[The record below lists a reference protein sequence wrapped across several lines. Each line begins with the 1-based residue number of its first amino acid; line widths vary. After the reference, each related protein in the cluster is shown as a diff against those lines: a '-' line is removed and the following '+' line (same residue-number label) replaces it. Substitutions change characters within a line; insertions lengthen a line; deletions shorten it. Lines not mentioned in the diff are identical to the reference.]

1 MRSITEETKA
11 WNMKYSGESEVI
23 SAEPEDMWRFGRIPP
38 DSVAWNNRVHYKER
52 GPETGIRLWKTDLAI
67 NGIQFKHGEQ
77 WAEEKKM
84 TQIRKRYFCF
94 TSGFELCLDE
104 VEFVLDPGEFITAL
118 ETRSNQ
124 ITGCQLILRIQT
136 SNNKTFISHADD
148 IDGRILRFHWEI
160 DQCLS
165 NPEIAEKGQN
175 SEPVDDSDEPNVEI
189 VESCG
194 TTNEEMQHLCCTLN
208 INKQEP
214 A

>member
-1 MRSITEETKA
+1 
-11 WNMKYSGESEVI
+11 
-23 SAEPEDMWRFGRIPP
+23 
-38 DSVAWNNRVHYKER
+38 
-52 GPETGIRLWKTDLAI
+52 
-67 NGIQFKHGEQ
+67 
-77 WAEEKKM
+77 M

-175 SEPVDDSDEPNVEI
+175 SEPVDDSDEPNEEI
-189 VESCG
+189 VESSG
-194 TTNEEMQHLCCTLN
+194 TTNISARMISTGHDEMQHLCCSLN
-208 INKQEP
+208 MQKGARRIITGQIKIQGGMKNVLKEIICCP
-214 A
+214 VGIFLKSLTFVKLLS

>member
-1 MRSITEETKA
+1 MFIIK
-11 WNMKYSGESEVI
+11 
-23 SAEPEDMWRFGRIPP
+23 
-38 DSVAWNNRVHYKER
+38 KE
-52 GPETGIRLWKTDLAI
+52 GLTGIRLWKTDLAI
-67 NGIQFKHGEQ
+67 HGIQCKHGEQ